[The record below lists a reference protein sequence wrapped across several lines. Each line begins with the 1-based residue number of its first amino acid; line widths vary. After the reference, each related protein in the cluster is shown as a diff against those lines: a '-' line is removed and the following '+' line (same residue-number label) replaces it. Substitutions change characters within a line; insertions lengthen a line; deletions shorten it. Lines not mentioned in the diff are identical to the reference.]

1 MSYVRN
7 HKRRSLSIGFR
18 GISTPYGVLF
28 HVLLTENPACSN
40 QQSRV
45 RGPPIGE
52 PHTLIITGLM
62 ERGRIAESKAGG
74 KQKGGERMTCKDWK
88 ALTPAER
95 RAYEM
100 GYKAAMKAQQKRA

>member
-1 MSYVRN
+1 
-7 HKRRSLSIGFR
+7 
-18 GISTPYGVLF
+18 
-28 HVLLTENPACSN
+28 
-40 QQSRV
+40 
-45 RGPPIGE
+45 
-52 PHTLIITGLM
+52 M